1 MVNFGLF
8 SFKLFALVDEFPPEV
23 FILLSELFCLHI
35 ILRHEHIVESIL
47 HELSQGKSR
56 YGSETP
62 MTVSVSTQY
71 VAVVFTR
78 WGCTYTPLQVL

>member
-1 MVNFGLF
+1 MANFGLF
-8 SFKLFALVDEFPPEV
+8 SSKLFALGYDFPPEV
-23 FILLSELFCLHI
+23 FIDLLLKELVYLHI
-35 ILRHEHIVESIL
+35 ILRYEHIVESIL

-62 MTVSVSTQY
+62 MTVSVWTQY

-78 WGCTYTPLQVL
+78 